1 MLNKLIDIQ
10 LNTKFGFRIGKCYI
24 MIYPFDWQLEYEQD
38 DWSNFTDPPCTYH
51 SFLCFTVTI
60 DQ

>member
-24 MIYPFDWQLEYEQD
+24 MIYPFDWETWGYSRNGNALALD
-38 DWSNFTDPPCTYH
+38 AGP
-51 SFLCFTVTI
+51 LCI
-60 DQ
+60 RRIL